1 MTSGELLKYR
11 KGLLIAR
18 GYGTSRPNSSRL
30 TLTMPPGR
38 HRFGLKDRLAFGVGL
53 GIGNYINESRE
64 RVGT

>member
-1 MTSGELLKYR
+1 
-11 KGLLIAR
+11 
-18 GYGTSRPNSSRL
+18 
-30 TLTMPPGR
+30 MPPGR